1 MATKHYDWKL
11 GKPLPK
17 IGAHSIAKHD
27 VFATYIDSYINILSS
42 NPRRR
47 ELNLT
52 IVDGFC
58 GGGAYQNGSVIVPG
72 SPLRVL
78 RAVKAAEARLTL
90 TRQNGFEMKS
100 QFFFVDKQSE
110 HIEFLQHE
118 LMQSEFRADVG
129 ATISVSTG
137 LFEEKA
143 AEIIE
148 FIKARGPSHRALF
161 FLDQYGW
168 SAVSLATV
176 RQIFASLRNP
186 EVLITFSVD
195 SLIDYFSD
203 QTARTSGGQAIEL
216 DAATSEAIKALKT
229 EQGQRHL
236 IQGILYRHII
246 SSTGA
251 DYYTPFF
258 IRSADSRRSY
268 WLLHLSKHAR
278 ARDEMARLHWT
289 MSNTFSHPGGAG
301 FHALG
306 FDPNVDPNQSKLEF
320 DFGVN
325 ARADSLAAAIDQL
338 PRMIRDDATDTATP
352 VTIGDLFRAHCNETP
367 LTFQLVTEAVT
378 QLRDNYDEIDVFTR
392 EGKLRPAAKILR
404 WDDQVRNKP
413 QKSFIRQLGSGRP
426 V

>member
-1 MATKHYDWKL
+1 MAVKHYDWKI

-17 IGAHSIAKHD
+17 IGAHSLAKHE
-27 VFATYIDSYINILSS
+27 VFATYIDRYINILSS

-58 GGGAYQNGSVIVPG
+58 GGGAYQNGSVVVPG

-78 RAVKAAEARLTL
+78 RAVKAAEAGLTL

-100 QFFFVDKQSE
+100 QFFFVDKQPE
-110 HIEFLQHE
+110 HVEFLRHE
-118 LMQSEFRADVG
+118 LMNSEFSGDVG
-129 ATISVSTG
+129 ATISVEEG
-137 LFEEKA
+137 LFEQKA
-143 AEIIE
+143 ADIIQV
-148 FIKARGPSHRALF
+148 IKNRGPSHRSLF

-168 SAVSLATV
+168 SAVSFATV

-216 DAATSEAIKALKT
+216 DPAMGEAIKALKT

-236 IQGILYRHII
+236 IQGILYKHII

-258 IRSADSRRSY
+258 IRSSDSRRSY
-268 WLLHLSKHAR
+268 WLLHLSKHSR
-278 ARDEMARLHWT
+278 ARDEMARLHRA
-289 MSNTFSHPGGAG
+289 MSNIFSHPGGAG
-301 FHALG
+301 FNALG
-306 FDPNVDPNQSKLEF
+306 FDPNVDPNQPKLEF
-320 DFGVN
+320 DFGVD
-325 ARADSLAAAIDQL
+325 ARADSLAAAIEQL
-338 PRMIRDDATDTATP
+338 PRMIRDDAPDASTP

-367 LTFQLVTEAVT
+367 LTFDLVAEAVV
-378 QLRDNYDEIDVFTR
+378 QLRDAYDEIDIFTH

-404 WDDQVRNKP
+404 WDDQVRNRQ
-413 QKSFIRQLGSGRP
+413 QKSFIRRLGL
-426 V
+426 